1 MFRGIGKHR
10 SGITAALPAKAPG
23 EAGSA
28 PGAALEPIIGRMT
41 DISTMI
47 LADAPAP
54 EIFTSMAAAIAEGAG
69 AALVILR
76 IAKPGGDVFE
86 VKAHFGLGT
95 VHPVPRATL
104 SMTRDAYD
112 AICMKERSFAR
123 GYTIDRADRAE
134 IHERLVPA
142 YLDWTGKKVLVVSV
156 GETPPLTG
164 FFTVGFFDRAPDPR
178 LVSILQFFSDKVLHV
193 LQRERF
199 KEQLREKERALAV
212 CKEELDGVNQLK
224 SNFLSVVS
232 HELRTPLTSVKAY
245 TETLLDNVDTIK
257 RETLQDFLR
266 VMDEESERVIKLVDN
281 ILNFSR
287 METGRLKVERTSCNL
302 NRMIVEAHAAL
313 QAKFLAG
320 SVNTELRLP
329 RHTCRIEADQELIAQ
344 LLQNLMSNAAK
355 FTPPG
360 GMVTVFLEEE
370 ASAARIVVQDTGRG
384 IPEDQLEKIFERF
397 YQVDASNTREHGGSG
412 LGLAICKNI
421 VDWHDGKIWVENVKD
436 SGAKFIVL
444 LPMKDI
450 VVRQAVS
457 AGFLGSRRFE
467 RERYLALLVEML
479 AEFLQA
485 RKASIMLLERDQQ
498 ILRVIAAK
506 GLDPEFVQNTR
517 LEVGDRI
524 AGRVAQT
531 GEPLHV
537 FDIENDNEYGRAN
550 NTLFYGTRSF
560 ISTPLRDGDE
570 IVGVLNVSDHVEG
583 REFSRADREL
593 LEALGGI
600 IIGMLKKLE
609 AYEKVS
615 VNFEKLKDAMR
626 ASLDMREAWGSRHLL
641 NLTLIALA
649 MGRKLALD
657 ERSLTALR
665 LGMNLYDLGL
675 MRIPRNI
682 RVKKEQLTPKEREVL
697 REHPNIGFALAS
709 PMGLED
715 RIMKMVRSHHE
726 HYDGSGYPDGLAGAE
741 IPVEA
746 QIVSVV
752 DALRALMSEG
762 PYRRVFS
769 LAEARAEIES
779 GSGTRFDPAVVE
791 AFRDSLDVLG
801 ARDDRHE
808 LVLDAFEREL
818 EQERIERKK
827 NPETIQQ
834 ETVKEEAR

>member
-1 MFRGIGKHR
+1 VFRGIVKHR
-10 SGITAALPAKAPG
+10 SATPAPPPVETTGAPG
-23 EAGSA
+23 DARH
-28 PGAALEPIIGRMT
+28 AAIEPIVGRMT
-41 DISTMI
+41 DIGRMI
-47 LADAPAP
+47 LSDAPAP
-54 EIFTSMAAAIAEGAG
+54 EILASIVAAIAGETGAG
-69 AALVILR
+69 LVILR
-76 IAKPGGDVFE
+76 TAKHGGDVFE
-86 VKAHFGLGT
+86 VKAHVGLER
-95 VHPVPRATL
+95 VHPAPLATL
-104 SMTRDAYD
+104 SVTREAYQ

-123 GYTIDRADRAE
+123 GYVIDRTDDAE
-134 IHERLVPA
+134 IRERLVPA
-142 YLDWTGKKVLVVSV
+142 YLDWTGTKVLVVSI
-156 GETPPLTG
+156 GDAPPLAG
-164 FFTVGFFDRAPDPR
+164 FFTLGFFDSAPDPR
-178 LVSILQFFSDKVLHV
+178 LASILEIFSDKVLHV
-193 LQRERF
+193 LQREQF
-199 KEQLREKERALAV
+199 KEQLREKDRALAV
-212 CKEELDGVNQLK
+212 CKEELDSVNQLK

-257 RETLQDFLR
+257 RETLQDFLH
-266 VMDEESERVIKLVDN
+266 VMNEESERIIKLVDN

-287 METGRLKVERTSCNL
+287 MEMGHLKVERTSCNL
-302 NRMIVEAHAAL
+302 NRMIVEAQAAL
-313 QAKFLAG
+313 QAKFFAG
-320 SVNTELRLP
+320 NVNTELRLP
-329 RHTCRIEADQELIAQ
+329 RHACRIDADQELIAQ

-360 GMVTVFLEEE
+360 GTVTVSLDEE
-370 ASAARIVVQDTGRG
+370 ASAARIVVQDTGKG
-384 IPEDQLEKIFERF
+384 IPEDQLERIFERF

-467 RERYLALLVEML
+467 RERYLTLLVEML

-485 RKASIMLLERDQQ
+485 RKASIMLLEPDQQ
-498 ILRVIAAK
+498 ILRIIAAK

-524 AGRVAQT
+524 AGKVAQT

-537 FDIENDNEYGRAN
+537 FDIENDFEYGRAN
-550 NTLFYGTRSF
+550 NALFYGTRSF

-600 IIGMLKKLE
+600 IIGMLKKLD

-626 ASLDMREAWGSRHLL
+626 ASLDMREAWGSRNLL
-641 NLTLIALA
+641 NLTLIALT
-649 MGRKLALD
+649 MGKKLALD

-675 MRIPRNI
+675 MHIPRTI
-682 RVKKEQLTPKEREVL
+682 RVKQEELTPKQREVL
-697 REHPNIGFALAS
+697 REHTNIGYALVS

-726 HYDGSGYPDGLAGAE
+726 HYDGTGYPDGLAGEE

-746 QIVSVV
+746 RIVSVV
-752 DALRALMSEG
+752 DAFRALMSEG

-779 GSGTRFDPAVVE
+779 GSGVRFDPAVVK
-791 AFRDSLDVLG
+791 AFVDSLDILG
-801 ARDDRHE
+801 ARDERHE
-808 LVLDAFEREL
+808 LVLDAFEKEL

-827 NPETIQQ
+827 NVEPTRQ